1 MAVEPARPI
10 LDRQKSRNP
19 VTTTIDALKQRMAL
33 PVIAAPMFLVSG
45 TDMVIAACKSGI
57 MGSFPG
63 TNARTIADLRQWLD
77 VINANLTE
85 EDAPWAF
92 NMIVHNSYGR
102 FEEELAL
109 VEEYQPGMVIT
120 ALGGPHRV
128 TEQVHGY
135 GGLVFADVNSPSF
148 ARKAIDKGADGLVL
162 VCAGAGGH
170 TGEYAML
177 PFIEEVRQFF
187 DGPLIVGGGIGT
199 GQAVR
204 AVEGMGADF
213 AYLGTRFLAAQE
225 TLIGD
230 PYRDMVR
237 SSHMEDLIASRA
249 ITGALG
255 LWMKASVEAAGLSL
269 DEMSSPA
276 KIDFS
281 GDMHAGSKAWKTVWS
296 AGQGVGQVRVPE
308 TMADIIDSLKSG
320 YAGAVAQ
327 QKSGSRYL
335 A

>member
-77 VINANLTE
+77 LINANLTE

-269 DEMSSPA
+269 DDMSSQA

>member
-1 MAVEPARPI
+1 M
-10 LDRQKSRNP
+10 
-19 VTTTIDALKQRMAL
+19 TTTIDALKQRMAL

-77 VINANLTE
+77 LINASLTDD
-85 EDAPWAF
+85 DAPWAF

-320 YAGAVAQ
+320 YVGAVAQ

>member
-1 MAVEPARPI
+1 M
-10 LDRQKSRNP
+10 N
-19 VTTTIDALKQRMAL
+19 TTIDALKDRMAL
-33 PVIAAPMFLVSG
+33 PAIAAPMFLVSG
-45 TDMVIAACKSGI
+45 TDMVISACKNGV

-63 TNARTIADLRQWLD
+63 TNARTIDDLRTWFER
-77 VINANLTE
+77 INASLSE
-85 EDAPWAF
+85 RDAPWAF
-92 NMIVHNSYGR
+92 NMIAHSSYSR
-102 FEEELAL
+102 FDEELAL
-109 VEEYQPGMVIT
+109 VEEYQPGLVIT

-204 AVEGMGADF
+204 AVESMGADF

-225 TLIGD
+225 TLISD

-237 SSHMEDLIASRA
+237 RSVMEDLIASRA

-255 LWMKASVEAAGLSL
+255 LWMKASVNAAGLSL
-269 DEMSSPA
+269 DDMQSNA

-281 GDMHAGSKAWKTVWS
+281 GDMHSGSKAWKTVWS
-296 AGQGVGQVRVPE
+296 AGQGVGQVQAPE
-308 TMADIIDSLKSG
+308 TVADIIDGLKAG
-320 YAGAVAQ
+320 YAKAVDR

-335 A
+335 G